1 MLEISFFKYHGRG
14 NDFILIDDRNK
25 TYSLSKENISFL
37 CDRNLGIGADGV
49 VLIQKSDIC
58 DFKMRIF
65 NSDGLEA
72 NSCGNALFCLGKF
85 IQDHKL
91 TKKNKITIQ
100 LKRSMASIYLN
111 GDHLILTLNQP
122 KLIASPINIIMG
134 DKHLFFDWID
144 SGVDHAVTFL
154 NEINDIDIEKMG
166 RKVRHHE
173 KFHPNGVNANF
184 AHEVEKGVFFVRT
197 YERGVEKETLSCIT
211 GAVATAFSGKRK
223 YKIDRPITIRNQIG
237 EVEIS
242 FDDNKK
248 AASVRGG
255 AVFIFKGKIQVTS

>member
-25 TYSLSKENISFL
+25 SCSLSKENISFL
-37 CDRNLGIGADGV
+37 CDRNLGIGADGL
-49 VLIQKSDIC
+49 VLIQDSEAF

-65 NSDGLEA
+65 NSDGMEA
-72 NSCGNALFCLGKF
+72 NSCGNALFCFGKF
-85 IQDHKL
+85 VQDHKL
-91 TKKNKITIQ
+91 TNKNKITVQ
-100 LKRSMASIYLN
+100 LKRSTAAIHLN
-111 GDHLILTLNQP
+111 VDHLILTLNQP

-154 NEINDIDIEKMG
+154 DEINDIDIEMIG
-166 RKVRHHE
+166 RKVRHHQ

-184 AHEVEKGVFFVRT
+184 ANLVEKDVFFVRT

-211 GAVATAFSGKRK
+211 GAIATAFSGKRK
-223 YKIDRPITIRNQIG
+223 YKIDGPITIKNQIG

-248 AASVRGG
+248 AVNVRGG